1 MASQC
6 VVKIYKTK
14 AKTKKHTLKSKDR
27 WKRENVTANIN
38 KLFRCIDSICRLST
52 KQLFHSLCSLCWLWC
67 VYARAK
73 LLDLF
78 FVVFFFWK
86 KIDVFVYV
94 SHLSQIQLRPN
105 KPTAVRYKKVFNCG
119 NYYNVRANV
128 VHFFHDFIK

>member
-78 FVVFFFWK
+78 FVVFFFEK
-86 KIDVFVYV
+86 RLMFLCTFHICLKFSCDPT
-94 SHLSQIQLRPN
+94 SQQPYDTRKYLIVAITMCARMS
-105 KPTAVRYKKVFNCG
+105 YI
-119 NYYNVRANV
+119 
-128 VHFFHDFIK
+128 FFTIS